1 MHPRLIFAK
10 STNVR
15 AKEQLKLYKN
25 NFKIAFKYGK
35 TIFQE
40 FLEL

>member
-1 MHPRLIFAK
+1 VRMHPRLIFAK

-25 NFKIAFKYGK
+25 NF
-35 TIFQE
+35 
-40 FLEL
+40 